1 MLSSV
6 YTCQSCDLKAPR
18 PTPSFTFKFEPA
30 SFSCRLDLLDFQ
42 LDHCYSTDLYLLIT
56 LYHATEVSEPG
67 PCTRLGYISG
77 PLHPGPLHT
86 AMIIMTLTRTRVK
99 ACKFELAS
107 FSCKLDSQ
115 VLKLDHCSST
125 DLCLLITL
133 FCIDQN

>member
-1 MLSSV
+1 MSR
-6 YTCQSCDLKAPR
+6 Y
-18 PTPSFTFKFEPA
+18 SFTPA
-30 SFSCRLDLLDFQ
+30 SGARPRAPAGAREARPAGRSPLPAPATVTAVAGAHHPAILPLAV
-42 LDHCYSTDLYLLIT
+42 T
-56 LYHATEVSEPG
+56 ATEVSEPG